1 MPEHFILGLL
11 PRSEILDRFKFIW
24 TTLHNGW
31 RMWMKIMKI
40 IGVACIN
47 LTKDPKSSMPLT
59 YPSKS
64 WNFAMR
70 SQLFGVDYGFFLT
83 IKLIWGH
90 WLFKLKVDLI
100 ALLTNNSNF
109 YNPINASICPFSR
122 WQATLCFILS
132 WDIPSLF
139 MNIKYKS
146 CSIPFFVVTPY
157 INLSILIL
165 WHLWNT
171 FAATNLLL
179 IHKAYLFLQLSHKK
193 KKKPLT
199 QKHITIVQHSR
210 NPSPF

>member
-1 MPEHFILGLL
+1 
-11 PRSEILDRFKFIW
+11 
-24 TTLHNGW
+24 
-31 RMWMKIMKI
+31 MWMQIMKI

-64 WNFAMR
+64 LNFAIR

-90 WLFKLKVDLI
+90 WPFKLKVDLI

-139 MNIKYKS
+139 MNIKYKC

-165 WHLWNT
+165 WHLWNI
-171 FAATNLLL
+171 LLQPPY
-179 IHKAYLFLQLSHKK
+179 IWSIKHTCSYNCHTKK
-193 KKKPLT
+193 KNNPLI